1 MVKYRAGTL
10 ERSMSSR
17 SSADDLYRK
26 VARKILV
33 ESLSVK
39 KGESVTVETWN
50 NGLPFARQ
58 VVLEARKM
66 GAIPLTIFEDED
78 TYVEGVHKTPK
89 DVLGKMGKQEYKLLS
104 GTDAYVFIP
113 GPVLGNFSHRLARGE
128 QLDSTA
134 YGESWYK
141 AASKARLRG
150 VRMAF
155 GYLGEETQAI
165 LGKSVEV
172 VATHQLKAALA
183 DYKSIRKT
191 AKKLSSELADGSRG
205 TVKTPGSKLTFQL
218 AGKIEVEDG
227 IVDEGDVGSENNICY
242 IPPGYVYSEIDPE
255 SVSGSFTFSPTI
267 TRFGLIK
274 DGTLEF
280 RDGQLVAWRSK
291 SSSAA
296 LGKITA
302 AAAEKS
308 RRATALLVG
317 LNPLLGYGYGL
328 NANSAGVVGIR
339 VLGVNFTTNR
349 ASLSVAGA
357 TLVAHGHL

>member
-1 MVKYRAGTL
+1 
-10 ERSMSSR
+10 MSSR

-50 NGLPFARQ
+50 NGLPFARH
-58 VVLEARKM
+58 VVLEARKI

-78 TYVEGVHKTPK
+78 AYVEGVHKTPK

-104 GTDAYVFIP
+104 GSDAYVFIP
-113 GPVLGNFSHRLARGE
+113 GPVLGNFSRRLARGE

-155 GYLGEETQAI
+155 GYLGEETHAI

-183 DYKSIRKT
+183 DYKGIEKT
-191 AKKLSSELADGSRG
+191 ARKLSSGLADGSRA

-218 AGKIEVEDG
+218 AGKNEIEDG
-227 IVDEGDVGSENNICY
+227 IVDQADVGSENNICY
-242 IPPGYVYSEIDPE
+242 IPPGFVYSEIDPE
-255 SVSGSFTFSPTI
+255 SVSGSFTFAPTV
-267 TRFGLIK
+267 TRFGPVR

-296 LGKITA
+296 LDKVVA
-302 AAAEKS
+302 AASEKA
-308 RRATALLVG
+308 RRAAAVCVG

-339 VLGVNFTTNR
+339 VLGVTFTTNR
-349 ASLSVAGA
+349 ASLAVARA

>member
-1 MVKYRAGTL
+1 
-10 ERSMSSR
+10 MSSR

-39 KGESVTVETWN
+39 KGESVTVESWN
-50 NGLPFARQ
+50 NGLPFASQ
-58 VVLEARKM
+58 VVLEARRM

-78 TYVEGVHKTPK
+78 AYVEGVHKTPK
-89 DVLGKMGKQEYKLLS
+89 DVLGKMGKQEYRLLS

-113 GPVLGNFSHRLARGE
+113 GPVLGNFSRRLARAE

-141 AASKARLRG
+141 AASKAKLLG

-155 GYLGEETQAI
+155 GYLGEETRAI
-165 LGKSVEV
+165 LGKSVDV

-183 DYKSIRKT
+183 DYKTIGRT
-191 AKKLSSELADGSRG
+191 GRKLSTAMAEGSRA

-218 AGKIEVEDG
+218 AGKNEVEDG
-227 IVDEGDVGSENNICY
+227 VVDEADVGSESNICY
-242 IPPGYVYSEIDPE
+242 IPPGYVYAEIDPE
-255 SVSGSFTFSPTI
+255 SVSGNYAFSPTV
-267 TRFGLIK
+267 TRFGLIR

-280 RDGQLVAWRSK
+280 KDGQLVAWRSK
-291 SSSAA
+291 SSSSA
-296 LGKITA
+296 LGKMA
-302 AAAEKS
+302 AAATEKS
-308 RRATALLVG
+308 RRASALFVG

-349 ASLSVAGA
+349 ASLAVAG
-357 TLVAHGHL
+357 TTVVAHGHL

>member
-113 GPVLGNFSHRLARGE
+113 GPGEFLAQARPRR
-128 QLDSTA
+128 
-134 YGESWYK
+134 
-141 AASKARLRG
+141 AARFYRLRRIVVQG
-150 VRMAF
+150 RVQ
-155 GYLGEETQAI
+155 GEA
-165 LGKSVEV
+165 
-172 VATHQLKAALA
+172 
-183 DYKSIRKT
+183 
-191 AKKLSSELADGSRG
+191 
-205 TVKTPGSKLTFQL
+205 
-218 AGKIEVEDG
+218 
-227 IVDEGDVGSENNICY
+227 
-242 IPPGYVYSEIDPE
+242 
-255 SVSGSFTFSPTI
+255 SGSPN
-267 TRFGLIK
+267 GLRLPRRGDTGDPGK
-274 DGTLEF
+274 VG
-280 RDGQLVAWRSK
+280 RSGGH
-291 SSSAA
+291 AP
-296 LGKITA
+296 
-302 AAAEKS
+302 AEGRPS
-308 RRATALLVG
+308 G
-317 LNPLLGYGYGL
+317 LQEH
-328 NANSAGVVGIR
+328 
-339 VLGVNFTTNR
+339 T
-349 ASLSVAGA
+349 
-357 TLVAHGHL
+357 

>member
-1 MVKYRAGTL
+1 V
-10 ERSMSSR
+10 SSR

-26 VARKILV
+26 VARKILA

-39 KGESVTVETWN
+39 KGESVTVESWN

-66 GAIPLTIFEDED
+66 GAIPLTIFEDEEA
-78 TYVEGVHKTPK
+78 YVEGVHNTPK

-104 GTDAYVFIP
+104 GTDAYIFIP

-141 AASKARLRG
+141 AAAKARLRG
-150 VRMAF
+150 VRMTF

-165 LGKSVEV
+165 LGKSVDV

-183 DYKSIRKT
+183 DYKGIGKT
-191 AKKLSSELADGSRG
+191 AKKLSSGLAAGSRA

-218 AGKIEVEDG
+218 AGKNEIEDG
-227 IVDEGDVGSENNICY
+227 IVDETDVESDSNVCY
-242 IPPGYVYSEIDPE
+242 IPPGYVYTEIDPE
-255 SVSGSFTFSPTI
+255 SVSGTYSFAPTV
-267 TRFGLIK
+267 TRFGMIK

-280 RDGQLVAWRSK
+280 KEGQLVAWRSK
-291 SSSAA
+291 SSSAS
-296 LGKITA
+296 LGKIA
-302 AAAEKS
+302 AAASEKS
-308 RRATALLVG
+308 RRATALFIG
-317 LNPLLGYGYGL
+317 LNPLLGYGYGV

-349 ASLSVAGA
+349 ASLAVAGA